1 MKIEE
6 TESVHYGGDTGWK
19 VYIHDARDRPTLGV
33 STHGTSLYHGQGR
46 DLRLDIKK
54 VRKYHTIMLAADM
67 HDKLQDHLDVL
78 KGRSCCSETTGSIFG
93 FTGNVLH
100 IDEKDLVVSKMQ
112 DRVLTL

>member
-1 MKIEE
+1 MLIFFSSPDDSLVHLAGIFHNLYMKIEE

-54 VRKYHTIMLAADM
+54 VRSWH
-67 HDKLQDHLDVL
+67 
-78 KGRSCCSETTGSIFG
+78 SI
-93 FTGNVLH
+93 
-100 IDEKDLVVSKMQ
+100 KP
-112 DRVLTL
+112 

>member
-1 MKIEE
+1 MNNDALTKMRSSRAQKHFMLIFFSSPDDSLVHLAGIFHNLYMKIEE

-54 VRKYHTIMLAADM
+54 VR
-67 HDKLQDHLDVL
+67 
-78 KGRSCCSETTGSIFG
+78 SI
-93 FTGNVLH
+93 
-100 IDEKDLVVSKMQ
+100 KS
-112 DRVLTL
+112 